1 MLNNAFFNILFH
13 NDKPINFALPAFMT
27 SLDSKNFKYYK
38 SFGIDTHNMLK
49 ELRVLDT
56 LRLACGKFPPDVDW
70 ENEYVQQRTE
80 NYYTALF
87 NAVEKG
93 IKLGVITRINLFY
106 PFIRSSYV
114 GNSSKHGS
122 TIYTFFTE
130 FICFDGKS
138 VLCVSEEIPDTFNAL
153 TKIQVAV
160 DYTKRAL
167 NNVRHSSFF
176 YSKYKYFLTEKEE
189 EFAKDKNNLVVVNYI
204 LSDFIR
210 INFNIDSDNTC
221 FRIIITSDKIDH
233 IDSCDY
239 NVNFKMNL
247 CKENSVILLN
257 STSKK
262 GYDKFAYSSYKRT
275 FECIILLCSIE
286 TYLYQ
291 NRIRNCLSYGSKCI
305 LSDIKKYLLL
315 SSSKMGIRLPAE
327 FYSLVKNERNEIL
340 LDTVKD
346 ISAKATAEFWDK
358 KTSAD

>member
-1 MLNNAFFNILFH
+1 MLNNAFYNIVFH
-13 NDKPINFALPAFMT
+13 NDKPIDYALPALMT
-27 SLDSKNFKYYK
+27 SLDSKNSKYYK
-38 SFGIDTHNMLK
+38 TFGVDTHNMLK
-49 ELRVLDT
+49 ELRTLDT
-56 LRLACGKFPPDVDW
+56 LRLPCGKFSPDVDW
-70 ENEYVQQRTE
+70 EYEYVQQRTD
-80 NYYTALF
+80 NYYSALL
-87 NAVEKG
+87 NSVESG

-106 PFIRSSYV
+106 PFIRCSYI
-114 GNSSKHGS
+114 GDASKHGS

-130 FICFDGKS
+130 FICSDGKS
-138 VLCVSEEIPDTFNAL
+138 VLCVSEEIPDKFYAL
-153 TKIQVAV
+153 RNIQAAIY
-160 DYTKRAL
+160 YTKRTL

-176 YSKYKYFLTEKEE
+176 YSKYKYFLTAEDETY
-189 EFAKDKNNLVVVNYI
+189 AKDKKNLLIANYI
-204 LSDFIR
+204 LSNFIK
-210 INFNIDSDNTC
+210 INFNIDSEKTC

-239 NVNFKMNL
+239 NVNFKINL

-257 STSKK
+257 SSSKK

-275 FECIILLCSIE
+275 FECIILLCAVE

-291 NRIRNCLSYGSKCI
+291 NHFRNCLSYGKKCI

-315 SSSKMGIRLPAE
+315 SSRKMGIRLPAE
-327 FYSLVKNERNEIL
+327 FYALVKNERNEIL